1 MLLYILDMESE
12 NVRLTWQAHEYEWK
26 ERSVDWFWTVGLVG
40 VAGLVLAI
48 LVHDTLFGIL
58 IFCSFGF
65 LAYLSIRKPDVLTVT
80 LTDTSIIIGEN
91 VMPFK
96 TLKQFYVTSDTNTPS
111 LLLMTNRFFI
121 PMTSV
126 PLENVDPSEVREVL
140 LQSVEE
146 KEMEESRS
154 HKLLERI
161 GL

>member
-40 VAGLVLAI
+40 VAALVLAI

-65 LAYLSIRKPDVLTVT
+65 LAYLSIRKPDILTVT
-80 LTDTSIIIGEN
+80 LTDKSITIGEN

-96 TLKQFYVTSDTNTPS
+96 TLKQFYIVTETNTPS

-121 PMTSV
+121 PMITV
-126 PLENVDPSEVREVL
+126 PLENVDPAEVRAILV
-140 LQSVEE
+140 QSVEE
-146 KEMEESRS
+146 KEMQESRS
-154 HKLLERI
+154 HTMLERI